1 MSVWHRTKQVM
12 AKVTIIREATSKDA
26 AAIAAIHVKSWRAA
40 YADIMPAA
48 FLEGLP
54 EEEYKAFWEQ
64 ELTANVSV
72 NRVALEGRQIV
83 GWASGGPSRDSDSE
97 GHSEIY
103 AIYVAPDAWSRGIG
117 RLLMRRME
125 NDLSAMR
132 WPLLWV
138 LEQNQR
144 ALRFYHKQGYQTD
157 GSTKSVSIGGVE
169 LKEVRL
175 RKMGWT
181 AADNSAKLRML

>member
-1 MSVWHRTKQVM
+1 M

-26 AAIAAIHVKSWRAA
+26 ASIAAIHVKSWRAA
-40 YADIMPAA
+40 YAGILPAA
-48 FLEGLP
+48 FLDGLS
-54 EEEYKAFWEQ
+54 EDEYTAFWEQ
-64 ELTANVSV
+64 ELTGNASV

-83 GWASGGPSRDSDSE
+83 GWASGGPNRDPDCE

-103 AIYVAPDAWSRGIG
+103 SIYVTPDAWSRGIG

-144 ALRFYHKQGYQTD
+144 ALRFYHKQGYQAD
-157 GSTKSVSIGGVE
+157 GSTKTVPIGGVA
-169 LKEVRL
+169 LKEIRL

-181 AADNSAKLRML
+181 ATENSAKLRML